1 MNTLTSIDHLAA
13 SANSESELHEL
24 LHGQRTAFM
33 ADGAPA
39 LQTRL
44 ERLDRLVAFVVE
56 HQAELGAAISA
67 DFGNRPIQM
76 TRAADFFTLKN
87 QVDYIKKHLHKWMK
101 PVKRRPDFPFNVTG
115 AKAYLYY
122 QPLGVVGMLSP
133 WNGPIGIPMVAV
145 ADALSAGNRVMLKVS
160 ENAPRTAGLI
170 KRLVSEYFTQEEF
183 VIVTGGAETATAFTR
198 LAFDHLMYTGG
209 PGVARQVMHAAAD
222 NLVPV
227 TLELGGKSPVIV
239 NEDADIGLTAS
250 KVVGGRSV
258 NAGQACISPDYVL
271 LPKNKVEEFVA
282 AAGDVIARMYPT
294 IENNPD
300 YVTIINDR
308 HYQRIIGYIDEAR
321 VAGCRVVELNPADE
335 NLPNAEKRLIPVTLV
350 VDPPRK
356 LKVFNEEIFGPVLA
370 VIGYDSLDQAIDLV
384 NSKPRPLVT
393 YFFGYD
399 PAAKNKVLSQVY
411 TGGTTVNDVYLGTSC
426 TDLPFGG
433 VGNSGMGRHMGGD
446 SGFKTFSNEKAVFE
460 AGWAKTLSAAFNPPY
475 GEKVKRFLDKQ
486 IGSAS

>member
-1 MNTLTSIDHLAA
+1 
-13 SANSESELHEL
+13 
-24 LHGQRTAFM
+24 
-33 ADGAPA
+33 
-39 LQTRL
+39 
-44 ERLDRLVAFVVE
+44 
-56 HQAELGAAISA
+56 
-67 DFGNRPIQM
+67 
-76 TRAADFFTLKN
+76 
-87 QVDYIKKHLHKWMK
+87 
-101 PVKRRPDFPFNVTG
+101 
-115 AKAYLYY
+115 
-122 QPLGVVGMLSP
+122 
-133 WNGPIGIPMVAV
+133 MVAV

-300 YVTIINDR
+300 
-308 HYQRIIGYIDEAR
+308 
-321 VAGCRVVELNPADE
+321 
-335 NLPNAEKRLIPVTLV
+335 
-350 VDPPRK
+350 
-356 LKVFNEEIFGPVLA
+356 
-370 VIGYDSLDQAIDLV
+370 S
-384 NSKPRPLVT
+384 
-393 YFFGYD
+393 
-399 PAAKNKVLSQVY
+399 
-411 TGGTTVNDVYLGTSC
+411 
-426 TDLPFGG
+426 
-433 VGNSGMGRHMGGD
+433 
-446 SGFKTFSNEKAVFE
+446 
-460 AGWAKTLSAAFNPPY
+460 
-475 GEKVKRFLDKQ
+475 
-486 IGSAS
+486 